1 MEKDFLIAYRQNIA
15 SCRNNDFKDNWDE
28 RRFGT
33 EKQLVQPDARQHIKQ
48 SIKNLLAMVGLYDL
62 NDPMEHSMT
71 LLGSNVEQF
80 QWIYQRFVDDESRQ
94 LMVQVLSFRTLGYR
108 HVKLPTNNPH
118 YWRAVENA
126 ERLALNS
133 ESIDLGWQG
142 RRAYKMDLSSIGYHI
157 KLFYVPFAIIFAFV
171 LHQYECGLS
180 DQVVKAKQGDVVIDA
195 GGCYGDTALYF
206 AHEVGEMGRVYS
218 FEFLPENLAIF
229 EQNMSL
235 NPELSQRIHL
245 VKMPLWSKSG
255 EQLFVEGTGPGTRV
269 SPNTS
274 RPDAARLETLT
285 IDDLVRSETL
295 ERIDFIKM
303 DIEGAELES
312 LRGAENTIRQFRPKL
327 AISVY
332 HRLNDLWKIPQYIDG
347 LGLGYRFA
355 LRHFTIH
362 AEETILYAY

>member
-1 MEKDFLIAYRQNIA
+1 MDKDFLIAYRQYITT
-15 SCRNNDFKDNWDE
+15 CLKNDFRDNWDE
-28 RRFGT
+28 RRFGP
-33 EKQLVQPDARQHIKQ
+33 EKQLGLAVVKQKLKQPIK
-48 SIKNLLAMVGLYDL
+48 KLLSQIGLH
-62 NDPMEHSMT
+62 DPIETSVS
-71 LLGSNVEQF
+71 LLMSNVERF
-80 QWIYQRFVDDESRQ
+80 QWVYQRFVDDESRQ
-94 LMVQVLSFRTLGYR
+94 LLVQVLSFRTLGYR
-108 HVKLPTNNPH
+108 HVKLPMNNAQ

-157 KLFYVPFAIIFAFV
+157 KLFYVPFAIIYVFV
-171 LHQYECGLS
+171 LHQYECELS
-180 DQVVKAKQGDVVIDA
+180 DQVVKVKEGNVVIDA

-206 AHEVGEMGRVYS
+206 AHEVGKNGRVYS

-235 NPELSQRIHL
+235 NPDLSQRINL

-255 EQLFVEGTGPGTRV
+255 EQLFVEGNGPGTRV
-269 SPNTS
+269 SPKAS
-274 RPDAARLETLT
+274 RPEGPRLETLT
-285 IDDLVRSETL
+285 IDDTVRNEKL
-295 ERIDFIKM
+295 GRVDFIKM

-332 HRLNDLWKIPQYIDG
+332 HKLNDLWEIPKYIDS

-362 AEETILYAY
+362 AEETVLFAY

>member
-1 MEKDFLIAYRQNIA
+1 MDKDFLSAYRQHI
-15 SCRNNDFKDNWDE
+15 SLCLKNDFKDNWDK
-28 RRFGT
+28 RRFGA
-33 EKQLVQPDARQHIKQ
+33 EKQLARTPVKQQIKHP
-48 SIKNLLAMVGLYDL
+48 IKKLLAQIGLYD
-62 NDPMEHSMT
+62 PVEASVSM
-71 LLGSNVEQF
+71 LMSNVEQF
-80 QWIYQRFVDDESRQ
+80 QWVYQKFVDDESRQ
-94 LMVQVLSFRTLGYR
+94 LLVQLLSFRTLGYR
-108 HVKLPTNNPH
+108 HVKLPMNNAH
-118 YWRAVENA
+118 YWGTVENA

-142 RRAYKMDLSSIGYHI
+142 RRAYKMDLSSIGYRI
-157 KLFYVPFAIIFAFV
+157 KLFYVPFAIIYVFV

-180 DQVVKAKQGDVVIDA
+180 DQVVKAKEGDVVIDA

-206 AHEVGEMGRVYS
+206 AHEAGESGRVYS

-235 NPELSQRIHL
+235 NPELSRRINL

-255 EQLFVEGTGPGTRV
+255 EQLFVEGSGPGTRV
-269 SPNTS
+269 SPNAS
-274 RPDAARLETLT
+274 RPDAIRRETLA
-285 IDDLVRSETL
+285 IDDMVINEKLDRV
-295 ERIDFIKM
+295 DFIKM

-332 HRLNDLWKIPQYIDG
+332 HKFNDLWEIPQYIDS

-362 AEETILYAY
+362 AEETVLFAY